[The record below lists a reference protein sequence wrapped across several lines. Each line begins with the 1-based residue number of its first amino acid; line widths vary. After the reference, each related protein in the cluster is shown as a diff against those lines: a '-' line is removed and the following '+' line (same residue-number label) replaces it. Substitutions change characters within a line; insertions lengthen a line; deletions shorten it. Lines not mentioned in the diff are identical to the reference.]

1 MHEAQPRRL
10 EGTANVLLEGRH
22 ALVDDEA
29 DHRVLCRIVARA
41 RPRRD
46 VEYLVVVH
54 FVAAARVDLAD
65 LFGVVEVEAIADP
78 QILDREHPAGRDLS
92 AAVAPLRC
100 EVSDCQEDRQR
111 GDPPLANPPSPRRLI
126 R

>member
-1 MHEAQPRRL
+1 MHEVQPRRL

-29 DHRVLCRIVARA
+29 DHRVLGRIVARA

-46 VEYLVVVH
+46 VEHLVVVH
-54 FVAAARVDLAD
+54 IVTAARVDLAD

-100 EVSDCQEDRQR
+100 EVSDRQEDRQR